1 MYFSEKIEHMHFWSL
16 DGEKRKNGVEVILE
30 NMVA

>member
-1 MYFSEKIEHMHFWSL
+1 MSCSGKTEHMPFWSL
-16 DGEKRKNGVEVILE
+16 DGEKRKNGIEVILE